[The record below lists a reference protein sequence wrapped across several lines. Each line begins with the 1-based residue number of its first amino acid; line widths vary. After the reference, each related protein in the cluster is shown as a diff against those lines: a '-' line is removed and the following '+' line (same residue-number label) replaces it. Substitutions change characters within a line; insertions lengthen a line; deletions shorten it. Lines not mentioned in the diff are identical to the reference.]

1 MSAISAIFQRLD
13 LYRTFPA
20 IILSLVIQACTASA
34 PVRTPI
40 GPGSAPPMSPPFD
53 AYADCIHSPSR
64 LLFGAMAASQE
75 DCFKQA
81 IQANHL
87 TLPAGTTTDQA
98 FAKYKDC
105 AKNGPLSVS
114 VGDRAV
120 IGGKEQ
126 NAFRQ
131 NCFTSALH

>member
-1 MSAISAIFQRLD
+1 MSSIPAIFQRLD

-20 IILSLVIQACTASA
+20 IILSFVIQACTASA
-34 PVRTPI
+34 PVGAPI
-40 GPGSAPPMSPPFD
+40 GPGSAPPTNPPFD
-53 AYADCIHSPSR
+53 AYDACIR
-64 LLFGAMAASQE
+64 GMEASQQ
-75 DCFKQA
+75 DCFQQA

-87 TLPAGTTTDQA
+87 TLPAGTTSDQA

-105 AKNGPLSVS
+105 VKNGPLSVS
-114 VGDRAV
+114 VGDRAI

-131 NCFTSALH
+131 NCFTSALK

>member
-1 MSAISAIFQRLD
+1 MSATSVILQRLN

-20 IILSLVIQACTASA
+20 IILAFVIQACAASA
-34 PVRTPI
+34 PVGPPI
-40 GPGSAPPMSPPFD
+40 GPGSAPPTNPAFD
-53 AYADCIHSPSR
+53 AYDACIQDAD
-64 LLFGAMAASQE
+64 ANQQ

-87 TLPAGTTTDQA
+87 TMPAGTTTDQV
-98 FAKYKDC
+98 FAKFKDC

-114 VGDRAV
+114 VGDRTI

-131 NCFTSALH
+131 NCFASALQ